1 MPFCPVGYALNVLA
15 GKWKLQT
22 VYAISQAGTVRFNEL
37 QRSLPGISNLML
49 SKTLKELEENGIV
62 TRVQYNEVPPHVEY
76 SLSEIGKGIIPAFDK
91 LGEWGN
97 ALHEQLSK

>member
-1 MPFCPVGYALNVLA
+1 M
-15 GKWKLQT
+15 
-22 VYAISQAGTVRFNEL
+22 RFNEL

-49 SKTLKELEENGIV
+49 SKTLTELENSGIV
-62 TRVQYNEVPPHVEY
+62 KRNQYNEVPPHVEY

-91 LGEWGN
+91 LGEWGS